1 MRMPGYRIYPLVALS
16 LLAAAT
22 VWLERVSRPREAP
35 EILRG
40 EHDPGFITDGA
51 RITRHGENGQVLH
64 VLHAR
69 QMIHYPENGS
79 TELIAPRLD
88 IDGPDGRAELRADR
102 GRISEQN
109 TRLDLNGS
117 VEVLRPAQNNRAAL
131 RFSSNSLT
139 VWPDAQ
145 RVRSNEALRVE
156 QDGSRVDA
164 RGLDADNLFGTL
176 KLSGEVRARLP
187 ASQGKRP

>member
-1 MRMPGYRIYPLVALS
+1 MRVHGYRIYPLVALS

-22 VWLERVSRPREAP
+22 VWLERISRPDETP
-35 EILRG
+35 DIQRG
-40 EHDPGFITDGA
+40 AHDPGFITDGA
-51 RITRHGENGQVLH
+51 RVTRHGEDGRIRH
-64 VLHAR
+64 VLHAAR
-69 QMIHYPENGS
+69 MIHYPQSGE
-79 TELIAPRLD
+79 TELISPRLD
-88 IDGPDGRAELRADR
+88 IDGSDGRAELRAER

-117 VEVLRPAQNNRAAL
+117 VEVLRPAQGGRPAL

-145 RVRSNEALRVE
+145 RARGTEPLYVE
-156 QDGSRVDA
+156 QGNSRIEA

-176 KLSGEVRARLP
+176 KLSGEVRAQLP
-187 ASQGKRP
+187 PSQGKRP